1 MSDNDHASR
10 MTRRTFLEGAGAF
23 GAGTILLNGL
33 APIQPASAAEN
44 ELPRRV
50 LGNTKE
56 KVSVLGLGT
65 WPSGKCDTIDD
76 RGVAQIVNEALD
88 LGINLIDTARAYDNA
103 EAGTGKALRKRRDEA
118 FLTTKVWADTA
129 ADAQES
135 FEVSMRDL
143 QTDYVDLL
151 YIHGVGNRNVEQVM
165 AKDGAL
171 SYLLRQKETGK
182 TRFLG
187 ISGHSLPESFLPLVE
202 SGQIDVLMCAMNFVD
217 RHTYGFEE
225 KVLPAAKRRG
235 MGIACMKVFGGLK
248 GGFGVANG
256 PDPGPQMD
264 TRHLQQAINYSL
276 GLPGVASL
284 VIGVHT
290 VEQLRQNVQMV
301 KNYAPLT
308 QEEQASLAQI
318 GRRLAKDWGPRLG
331 PAKAL

>member
-1 MSDNDHASR
+1 MNRR
-10 MTRRTFLEGAGAF
+10 MFLEGAGAL
-23 GAGTILLNGL
+23 GAGAILLNGTM
-33 APIQPASAAEN
+33 PIQAASAAEQG
-44 ELPRRV
+44 LPRRV
-50 LGNTKE
+50 LGKTKE
-56 KVSVLGLGT
+56 KVSMLGLGT

-76 RGVAQIVNEALD
+76 RGVAEIVNEALD
-88 LGINLIDTARAYDNA
+88 LGINLIDAARAYDNA
-103 EAGTGKALRKRRDEA
+103 EAGIGLALRKRRDEA

-129 ADAQES
+129 ADAQKS
-135 FEVSMRDL
+135 FEASLRDL
-143 QTDYVDLL
+143 QTDHVDLL
-151 YIHGVGNRNVEQVM
+151 YIHGVGNRKVEQVM

-187 ISGHSLPESFLPLVE
+187 MSGHSLPEKFLPLVE

-225 KVLPAAKRRG
+225 KVLPEAKRQG
-235 MGIACMKVFGGLK
+235 MGIACMKVFGGMK

-264 TRHLQQAINYSL
+264 TRYLQQAVNYGL
-276 GLPGVASL
+276 GLPGVAAL
-284 VIGVHT
+284 VIGVHA

-308 QEEQASLAQI
+308 QQEQASLAQA
-318 GRRLAKDWGPRLG
+318 GRRLAKDWGPRFG
-331 PAKAL
+331 PAV